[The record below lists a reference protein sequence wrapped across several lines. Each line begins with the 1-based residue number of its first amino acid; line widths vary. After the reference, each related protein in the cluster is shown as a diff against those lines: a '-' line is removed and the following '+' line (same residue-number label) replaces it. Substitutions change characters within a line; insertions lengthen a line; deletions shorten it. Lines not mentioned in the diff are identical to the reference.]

1 MRILGL
7 SALYHDSAAAL
18 VVDGEIIAAA
28 QEERFTRRKHDPRF
42 PEHAIRYCLE
52 AGGIGLSDLDH
63 VVFYDKPFLKFERLL
78 ETYVS
83 YAPKG
88 FSSFR
93 IALPLWLREKLFQ
106 KDLLAKE
113 LKGFDKEFDA
123 QGKLLFTEHHLS
135 HAASAFFP
143 SPFEEALVLTLDG
156 VGEWATTSAAIGRGN
171 SLEIFKEIH
180 FPHSLGLLYSAFT
193 YYTGFKVNSGEYKV
207 MGLAP
212 YGEPRFVQTIL
223 DHLIDVKPDGSYR
236 LDQSY
241 FDYCVGLT
249 MTNRRFHDLF
259 GAPPRKPEE
268 QLTQFHMDRA
278 ASVQKVTELVVE
290 RLARS
295 LARETGQKKLCMAG
309 GVALNCV
316 ANGVLHR
323 LGLFEDI
330 YVQPAAG
337 DAGGAVGAALA
348 AYHIHAGKPRVSGTD
363 RMRGA
368 YLGPA
373 YEQSDIERR
382 LAGAGAVF
390 TVLDDTALIDA
401 TAQALADE
409 KAVGW
414 FQGRMEFGPRAL
426 GGRSILGDPR
436 SPTMQKTLN
445 LKVKYRESF
454 RPFAPS
460 VLREDVAEW
469 FEFND
474 DSPYMLMVAPV
485 VERRRRAMT
494 EEEQAL
500 FGIDKL
506 NVPRS
511 DIPAVTHVD
520 YSARLQTVTAD
531 TAPRY
536 HALISRFKAL
546 TGCPLV
552 VNTSFNVRG
561 EPIVGTPEDAFRCFM
576 GTEIEVLAVGNCF
589 LRKEDQDPALKL
601 NYETAFELD

>member
-52 AGGIGLSDLDH
+52 AGGISLSDLDH

-113 LKGFDKEFDA
+113 LKGFDKSFDA
-123 QGKLLFTEHHLS
+123 LGKLLFTEHHLS

-223 DHLIDVKPDGSYR
+223 DHLIDLKPDGSYR

-268 QLTQFHMDRA
+268 QLTQFHMDLA

-348 AYHIHAGKPRVSGTD
+348 AYHLHAGKPRVSGAD

-382 LAGAGAVF
+382 LAAAGAVF
-390 TVLDDTALIDA
+390 TVLDDTALVDA
-401 TAQALADE
+401 TARALADE

-460 VLREDVAEW
+460 VLREDVADW

-494 EEEQAL
+494 QQEQAL

-520 YSARLQTVTAD
+520 YSARLQTVTAE

-536 HALISRFKAL
+536 HALISRFKEL